1 MAGGIDWFRWHHGSV
16 TDPKF
21 QLVARKAG
29 VGLPDVIAVWAFVLE
44 KASASEER
52 GSFGDLDHEAI
63 DCLFGMDDGKTLAIL
78 EQMEVRGLVAD
89 GCICAWDK
97 RQPKR
102 EREDDTAAERKRRQ
116 RERDANQS
124 HDTPSSAD
132 QSHVTP
138 CHTTSHQK
146 TPRGEERR
154 EEEITPSLRSVVSAK
169 PRPTKK
175 CPDSFVVTDDL
186 KAWAEEECPGVDL
199 VKQTATFRDYTFKT
213 ARSDWPSTWRNWM
226 RKACEFSQPARANP
240 QARPPTAAQMAMA
253 QACPSLVAPHL
264 QQYAPQQPAYAEVI
278 NADARLLD

>member
-44 KASASEER
+44 KASAAEDR

-63 DCLFGMDDGKTLAIL
+63 DCLFCLDDGKTLSIL
-78 EQMEVRGLVAD
+78 EQMEVRGLVLGGRIA
-89 GCICAWDK
+89 AWDK

-102 EREDDTAAERKRRQ
+102 EREDDVSTSRVREF
-116 RERDANQS
+116 RERQKAQTEATKRDETPRNASDNQE
-124 HDTPSSAD
+124 
-132 QSHVTP
+132 
-138 CHTTSHQK
+138 
-146 TPRGEERR
+146 TPRGEKRR
-154 EEEITPSLRSVVSAK
+154 EEEITPSLRSVVGAK
-169 PRPTKK
+169 PRSTKK
-175 CPDSFVVTDDL
+175 CPDSFVITDDL
-186 KAWAEEECPGVDL
+186 KAWAIAECPGVDIA
-199 VKQTATFRDYTFKT
+199 KQTAAFRDYTFKA

-226 RKACEFSQPARANP
+226 RKACEYTHPTRASP
-240 QARPPTAAQMAMA
+240 SKPPTAAQMAMA

>member
-44 KASASEER
+44 KASASEDR

-63 DCLFGMDDGKTLAIL
+63 DCLFCLDDGKTLSIL

-89 GCICAWDK
+89 GRITAWDK

-102 EREDDTAAERKRRQ
+102 EREDDVSTNRVREF
-116 RERDANQS
+116 RERQKAQTEATKRDETPRNANETQE
-124 HDTPSSAD
+124 
-132 QSHVTP
+132 
-138 CHTTSHQK
+138 

-154 EEEITPSLRSVVSAK
+154 EEEITPSLRSVVGAK
-169 PRPTKK
+169 TRPTKK

-186 KAWAEEECPGVDL
+186 KAWALAECPGVDIA
-199 VKQTATFRDYTFKT
+199 KQTATFRDYTFKT

-226 RKACEFSQPARANP
+226 RKACEFSPPARASPGFTVNK
-240 QARPPTAAQMAMA
+240 QEALEARNRA
-253 QACPSLVAPHL
+253 VAEEWL
-264 QQYAPQQPAYAEVI
+264 REQGVS
-278 NADARLLD
+278 DAGIGQGEILDIGH